1 MKIGNI
7 STNLFA
13 SLVILL
19 MVFASA
25 RAEAFSLGAIRVTG
39 AFNKQF
45 KAEIP
50 VRTDGRKGLAVW
62 LGSERD
68 YKKLGVKRPSFLG
81 SLTVQVADHP
91 TLPKQKIVYVT
102 SSEPIYQPSF
112 NLVIKASMGG
122 GMILEN
128 YFLAVDF
135 QKNLSLELPSSK
147 DEEQEAI
154 EKLAKRLAAKKQ
166 PKKKKPATLE
176 NIRMEEEKAVQ
187 RKETAT
193 SFVKNEKKKAR
204 SPVKT
209 PAPVIRQ
216 DLKPAKAMT
225 KEPAPITPVTT
236 PKPIVTA
243 KPIQQKPVVVDVDT
257 EVVSLSEPVKPAGG
271 VLPVFSDPGANVFAV
286 KRGDSL
292 YKIARKL
299 GAERK
304 DYNRVVVALWK
315 ENHKSFIKG
324 NIHGLM
330 AGAKIKYGNVNETV
344 KSITVAEAR
353 KIINDQWPEWTN
365 KLRVAPPRKVTKK
378 IIAQPKL
385 IKIPARKM
393 ALRSSALAALSDW
406 SKTQNLDDELDL
418 DSAVI
423 VSRDG
428 ITEVIVSA
436 KQKEGDKTKVY
447 TIRLSKVDGKYEVV
461 EAVKPDSGGEPSG
474 RPFVLHVASYTS
486 AEPASRL
493 IKFLRLKGH
502 NAYEVSNTL
511 KDGKDWL
518 RVVISRYNTL
528 ADADRAAKKIKRSGV
543 SKYTRILMLPYAI
556 RIEEPVTR
564 KIAER
569 KIKELAVRGIYA
581 YTLKNDSDDSVAVLV
596 GAYASEKEAERTVE
610 NFSRRGIK
618 CQVVKP

>member
-1 MKIGNI
+1 M
-7 STNLFA
+7 F
-13 SLVILL
+13 
-19 MVFASA
+19 SA
-25 RAEAFSLGAIRVTG
+25 
-39 AFNKQF
+39 
-45 KAEIP
+45 
-50 VRTDGRKGLAVW
+50 
-62 LGSERD
+62 
-68 YKKLGVKRPSFLG
+68 
-81 SLTVQVADHP
+81 
-91 TLPKQKIVYVT
+91 
-102 SSEPIYQPSF
+102 
-112 NLVIKASMGG
+112 
-122 GMILEN
+122 
-128 YFLAVDF
+128 
-135 QKNLSLELPSSK
+135 
-147 DEEQEAI
+147 
-154 EKLAKRLAAKKQ
+154 
-166 PKKKKPATLE
+166 
-176 NIRMEEEKAVQ
+176 
-187 RKETAT
+187 
-193 SFVKNEKKKAR
+193 
-204 SPVKT
+204 
-209 PAPVIRQ
+209 
-216 DLKPAKAMT
+216 
-225 KEPAPITPVTT
+225 
-236 PKPIVTA
+236 
-243 KPIQQKPVVVDVDT
+243 
-257 EVVSLSEPVKPAGG
+257 
-271 VLPVFSDPGANVFAV
+271 PGANVFVV

-315 ENHKSFIKG
+315 ENHKNFIKG

-353 KIINDQWPEWTN
+353 KIIDDQWPEWTN

-378 IIAQPKL
+378 VIAQPKL

-406 SKTQNLDDELDL
+406 SKTQNLDDELDM

-428 ITEVIVSA
+428 ITEVTVSA
-436 KQKEGDKTKVY
+436 KRKEGDNIKTY
-447 TIRLSKVDGKYEVV
+447 TLRLSKVDGKYEVV
-461 EAVKPDSGGEPSG
+461 EAVKPDSAEEPAG

-556 RIEEPVTR
+556 RIEKPVTR

-596 GAYASEKEAERTVE
+596 GAYASEKEAARTVE